1 MKTILK
7 LAGAILLLSSCAS
20 SYSEADYMC
29 PNVKIPRTTAYVT
42 QKASYSEE
50 VQIEV
55 IGYEGYCINANTVD
69 RRFAVIKPLFK
80 IRRLKEG
87 YDTRVDFSYFTETVK
102 GPPEF
107 IGRRNYFASVDIP
120 RDVTEKQFSGSAVKV
135 RVPQQGYNDF
145 TILLGMD
152 VSDAEHDYNQK
163 TFDIEYRYL
172 TEDEVREY
180 NAPVVPRV
188 VEVDKAPEVQFI
200 PRKPLP
206 VQQAPQKKSGCGCK
220 L

>member
-7 LAGAILLLSSCAS
+7 LAGILLLVSSCAS
-20 SYSEADYMC
+20 SHSEADYLC

-42 QKASYSEE
+42 QKAYYSEE

-55 IGYEGYCINANTVD
+55 IGYEGYCITANTVD

-80 IRRLKEG
+80 VRRLKEG
-87 YDTRVDFSYFTETVK
+87 HDTRVDFSYFTETVK

-107 IGRRNYFASVDIP
+107 LGRRNYFASVDIP
-120 RDVTEKQFSGSAVKV
+120 RDMTEKQFSGGPVKV

-152 VSDAEHDYNQK
+152 VSAAEHDYNQK

-172 TEDEVREY
+172 TEDEVRQY
-180 NAPVVPRV
+180 NTPVTPRV
-188 VEVDKAPEVQFI
+188 IEVDKAPDVQFI
-200 PRKPLP
+200 PLKALP
-206 VQQAPQKKSGCGCK
+206 VRQTPQKSGCGCK